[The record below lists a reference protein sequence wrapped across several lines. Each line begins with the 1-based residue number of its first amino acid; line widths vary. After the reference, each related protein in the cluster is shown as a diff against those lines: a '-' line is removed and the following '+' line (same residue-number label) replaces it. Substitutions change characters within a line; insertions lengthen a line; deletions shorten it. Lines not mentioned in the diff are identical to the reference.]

1 MTILQNFHAFSKK
14 LVSMWRQ
21 VRAVN
26 RVIRSRPT
34 GGDFVKKK
42 PPAAAYLIFVLIFS
56 LLLALLFLKAAL
68 DKQFTSVFVFLFV
81 MDIFL
86 VLTRYHQAK
95 IGVLPHHLQIFPL
108 GQTHIEFNSFFQIVL
123 DMKMFLYIAVWVS
136 CVFFLARENIY
147 MGIVIASLVIIG
159 FLLFTSVVSSMIMS
173 VLEFVRET
181 YKQIIWVVFL
191 GIAVIPNY
199 LQKLFTDIFP
209 FNIFGNTLT
218 HVFGGDI
225 SESLFNSLYILF
237 MVSCA
242 LVVFYLFAKFK
253 SRVLASRI

>member
-1 MTILQNFHAFSKK
+1 
-14 LVSMWRQ
+14 MWRQ

-26 RVIRSRPT
+26 RVIPSRPT
-34 GGDFVKKK
+34 GGDFVKRQ
-42 PPAAAYLIFVLIFS
+42 PPAAVYLIFALIFS
-56 LLLALLFLKAAL
+56 LLLTLLFLRTTHN
-68 DKQFTSVFVFLFV
+68 KQFTVIFYYLFV
-81 MDIFL
+81 LDIFL

-108 GQTHIEFNSFFQIVL
+108 GQTHIEFNNFFQIVF
-123 DMKMFLYIAVWVS
+123 DMKILLYITVWVS
-136 CVFFLARENIY
+136 SVFFLLRENIY
-147 MGIVIASLVIIG
+147 MGIVITLLVVIG

-173 VLEFVRET
+173 VLEFIRET
-181 YKQIIWVVFL
+181 YKHLIWSVILVIIVL
-191 GIAVIPNY
+191 SQNI
-199 LQKLFTDIFP
+199 QELFANTFP

-225 SESLFNSLYILF
+225 NESLFNSLYILF

-253 SRVLASRI
+253 SRFEFGRT